1 MLTAGTDLRREVHAA
16 VAQIAE
22 QLSQVFEVLSQAV
35 ADQAVHVP
43 AGGLV
48 GQVELVGE
56 RVHAD
61 RPAQIVGHL
70 VFGFRVGLRQ
80 QVPGT
85 KVADVGLDDG
95 QEDDATQEVA
105 VADGFRQRVGGPQ
118 EKGRGGAQRQSFA
131 KLVSSVGQEGA
142 PPYATSEIYA
152 YNYLSS
158 ITRSASGGK
167 VAANDSLIRRLAA
180 RSPSPPR
187 SRPRGLQPARRCG
200 RPYARCP
207 SCGPAC
213 RPCRSCPSPCRRR

>member
-35 ADQAVHVP
+35 GDHLAGEDIARHQHPANGADA
-43 AGGLV
+43 
-48 GQVELVGE
+48 ET
-56 RVHAD
+56 
-61 RPAQIVGHL
+61 VGHL